1 MTPWLCRYFTC
12 QPQHGVFSKLH
23 RLTREPIE
31 GANEA
36 LEQMRKYGYEV
47 LDSNTTRR
55 RDSTGSNHRESMED
69 GYAGRKSSSPFNRR
83 QSLTPDLPSSSS
95 RMRRDSASRYSPDSH
110 SSGGSGGGGVQSS
123 SKKKSSTNRAV
134 PISINRR
141 DNARQAYANSPRT
154 R

>member
-1 MTPWLCRYFTC
+1 M
-12 QPQHGVFSKLH
+12 H